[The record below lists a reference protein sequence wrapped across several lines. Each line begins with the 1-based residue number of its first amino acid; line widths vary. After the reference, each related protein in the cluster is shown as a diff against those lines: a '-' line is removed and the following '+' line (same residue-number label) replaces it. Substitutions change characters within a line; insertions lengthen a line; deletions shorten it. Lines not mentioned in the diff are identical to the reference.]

1 MNIAIFAS
9 GAGSNAKIIINK
21 LPSYKLYNK
30 TAANIALILTNN
42 KHAGVLNIAAA
53 HKVPTEIITL
63 KEKSTAEVE
72 ISYLNILKKYKIDFI
87 VLAGYLKK
95 IPAAIIQAYPQKI
108 INIHPALLPKYGGAG
123 MYGMHVHQAVLA
135 AGDKQTGI
143 TIHLVDEVYDNGKIL
158 FQAIVDI
165 NENDSPQDV
174 AIKVLDLEHLWYSP
188 TIANAINK
196 IL

>member
-9 GAGSNAKIIINK
+9 GAGSNAKVIINK

-42 KHAGVLNIAAA
+42 KQAGVLNIAAA

-158 FQAIVDI
+158 FQTTVDI

-174 AIKVLDLEHLWYSP
+174 ATKVLYLEHLWYSP

>member
-9 GAGSNAKIIINK
+9 GAGSNAKVIINK

-42 KHAGVLNIAAA
+42 KQAGVLNIAAA

-95 IPAAIIQAYPQKI
+95 IPLAIINAYPQKI

-158 FQAIVDI
+158 FQTTVDI

-174 AIKVLDLEHLWYSP
+174 ATKVLYLEHLWYSP

>member
-9 GAGSNAKIIINK
+9 GAGSNAKVIINK

-42 KHAGVLNIAAA
+42 KNAAVLNIAAA
-53 HKVPTEIITL
+53 YQIPTEIITL

-158 FQAIVDI
+158 FQTTVDI

-174 AIKVLDLEHLWYSP
+174 ATKVLYLEHLWYSP